1 MNSPNKWR
9 LIPLLSDTGKRQM
22 AIDRWL
28 LDQHENHGHPPTL
41 RFYTWSRASISL
53 GISQKRKKF
62 PQRWQNLHYQGQPI
76 DLIQR
81 PTGGR
86 GVLHQGDLTYSLIM
100 SSDLKKVEDVYCYLC
115 QFLIRGWKKLGV
127 DIKFGKPN
135 RDYMKSPNCFALATN
150 ADLVDS
156 EGNKLIGSAQ
166 LKKGKYILQHGSM
179 ILNPDPDLY
188 QQVFRCSPPQPNIDR
203 NLSLETIVGALTE
216 TASEVF
222 NCQFINQPLS
232 AKELEQIDRLN
243 S

>member
-62 PQRWQNLHYQGQPI
+62 PQRWQNLHYQGKPI

-86 GVLHQGDLTYSLIM
+86 GVLHQGDLTYSVIM

-156 EGNKLIGSAQ
+156 AGNKLIGSAQ
-166 LKKGKYILQHGSM
+166 FKKGKYILQHGSM

-232 AKELEQIDRLN
+232 AKELEQIDDA
-243 S
+243 